1 MRRSA
6 ALAIAA
12 LLIVMVAAAPLS
24 EADAGS
30 STETLYDGTEY
41 GYTTYGSDYSTYR
54 STIDSV
60 SSDAEGVWIST
71 TLEGYNVTI
80 IGEGA
85 ADMPNAAWVVV
96 PERVLTIESGA
107 FSACGSLTD
116 VYFLGDMPEIAD
128 GAFPDGASF
137 HVVSGTSGWD
147 SYEGAVDCIEEA
159 TQEASDG
166 SSVRY
171 LIIEGEAAAFE
182 AEPSEDGSVTVE
194 SEASG
199 YPVTSVAAYCMAG
212 GDNED
217 GTNVEPRT
225 DVVSVAI
232 GDGVELIR
240 ERAFYYS
247 TGLESVDIPD
257 SVAAIM
263 DEAFRAAGSL
273 VSADIPGSVEY
284 LGFECFRHCTSLPSI
299 SVPDS
304 VTFMGEGA
312 FKVCSSAESLVVGS
326 GLEEISA
333 WAFCYCYDLTS
344 VEFRGSPTV
353 LGAEAFY
360 NCTSLPSVELPD
372 SVVSIGASSF
382 YYCLSL
388 ESVGLGSS
396 LESVGASAFQEC
408 SSLSSVTFPETLDS
422 IGRKAFAYCTSLTEA
437 VFLGPMPDMD
447 STAFLSTGVTIHVA
461 AAYADSWAS
470 YDGEFVVDGEEDGGD
485 WLLAAV
491 AALVVAVAALAVC
504 AAVVRRRS
512 HRGRCTGL
520 VRVPVNPVFMF
531 RGWNSARCS
540 IGGSSS
546 RVFSEKVV
554 KNLRFQSIL

>member
-1 MRRSA
+1 MRRA
-6 ALAIAA
+6 AAFVIVA
-12 LLIVMVAAAPLS
+12 LLIVVAAAPLS

-85 ADMPNAAWVVV
+85 ADMPNAAWIVM

-116 VYFLGDMPEIAD
+116 VYFLGDMPDIAD
-128 GAFPDGASF
+128 GAFPDGVSF
-137 HVVSGTSGWD
+137 HVVSGASGWD
-147 SYEGAVDCIEEA
+147 SYEGDLGYIEEA

-171 LIIEGEAAAFE
+171 LVIEGEAAAFE

-225 DVVSVAI
+225 DVVSVTV

-247 TGLESVDIPD
+247 TGLESVYLPD

-299 SVPDS
+299 SIPDS

-312 FKVCSSAESLVVGS
+312 FKVCSSAETLVVGS

-333 WAFCYCYDLTS
+333 WAFCYCYDLVS

-360 NCTSLPSVELPD
+360 NCTSLPSIGLPD
-372 SVVSIGASSF
+372 SVASIGASAF

-388 ESVGLGSS
+388 GSVDFGSS
-396 LESVGASAFQEC
+396 LESIGASAFQEC
-408 SSLSSVTFPETLDS
+408 SSLASVTFPEALDS
-422 IGRKAFAYCTSLTEA
+422 LGRKAFAYCTSLTEA
-437 VFLGPMPDMD
+437 VFLGPMPDID

-461 AAYADSWAS
+461 SAYADSWAS
-470 YDGEFVVDGEEDGGD
+470 YDGEYVVDGEEDGG
-485 WLLAAV
+485 LSLVAIVAILAVVV
-491 AALVVAVAALAVC
+491 AALVVIAV
-504 AAVVRRRS
+504 VVRRRS
-512 HRGRCTGL
+512 RRPRQTIFTNETVPD
-520 VRVPVNPVFMF
+520 VR
-531 RGWNSARCS
+531 R
-540 IGGSSS
+540 I
-546 RVFSEKVV
+546 RVC
-554 KNLRFQSIL
+554 